1 MKKIG
6 IKRVIANNI
15 KLINNFGYL
24 FLLRFIS
31 ILLPLITYPYLIIV
45 LGSDVYGK
53 VLYAQAI
60 IMYFSLI
67 INFGF
72 NITGTKEIAENI
84 NNKVKIYEIVS
95 SIYIIKFF
103 LFIISFFLLIVTLCV
118 SPSLRGVWVL
128 IMLSFSVCLN
138 ELLFPQ
144 WYFQG
149 VDKMKYITFLQVF
162 SKVLFTVFIFFII
175 DDKKDYL
182 YVPIISG
189 IGALLAGLV
198 SMYILVFKERIIFIR
213 PKKTL
218 LIYYFKESLPLFI
231 SAASVQVYVNA
242 NKVLV
247 GAFLGMS
254 EVAYYDLGEKV
265 LNVIKVPVSMLG
277 QAAFPTLTRLKSI
290 QKINQIMLLG
300 VIITLILI
308 VFVFVFS
315 EDIVLLLGNVKM
327 LEAVVVMRILAL
339 SAIMVA
345 ISQFLGTSR
354 LIIFGY
360 KNTFTKIIAS
370 SGVFFAIIILIIYFL
385 DILNLNSLAWS
396 AVSVE
401 CWVTLLM
408 LIASYKYK
416 LLVE

>member
-1 MKKIG
+1 MNRIV
-6 IKRVIANNI
+6 IKRVIENNL
-15 KLINNFGYL
+15 KLIHNFGYL

-31 ILLPLITYPYLIIV
+31 ILLPLVTYPYLIRV
-45 LGSDVYGK
+45 LGSDLYGT

-72 NITGTKEIAENI
+72 NITGTKEVAENI
-84 NNKVKIYEIVS
+84 NDNVKLSEIVS
-95 SIYIIKFF
+95 SIYLIKFF
-103 LFIISFFLLIVTLCV
+103 LFIVSFLLLLFTLCI
-118 SPSLRGVWVL
+118 SSALRDISILVT
-128 IMLSFSVCLN
+128 LSFSACLN

-149 VDKMKYITFLQVF
+149 VDKMKYITILNVF
-162 SKVLFTVFIFFII
+162 SKILFTVLIFFII
-175 DDKKDYL
+175 NTKNDYL
-182 YVPIISG
+182 FIPIIIGFGVLLSG
-189 IGALLAGLV
+189 VISV
-198 SMYILVFKERIIFIR
+198 YILIFKEKITFHIPQKAILIF
-213 PKKTL
+213 
-218 LIYYFKESLPLFI
+218 YFRESLPLFI

-247 GAFLGMS
+247 GVFLGMN

-265 LNVIKVPVSMLG
+265 LNVIKIPVGMLG

-290 QKINQIMLLG
+290 HKINKIMLLG
-300 VIITLILI
+300 VIMTLVLI
-308 VFVFVFS
+308 VFIFVFS
-315 EDIVLLLGNVKM
+315 ENIVILLGSLEM
-327 LEAVVVMRILAL
+327 LEAVEVMRILAI

-345 ISQFLGTSR
+345 LSQFLGTSR

-360 KNTFTKIIAS
+360 KKTFTKIIAS
-370 SGVFFAIIILIIYFL
+370 SGVFFTIIILVIYFS
-385 DILNLNSLAWS
+385 DNLNLNSLAWS
-396 AVSVE
+396 AVAVE